1 MGQYGETV
9 YLNISSFT
17 GLPSRAG
24 ALCRDV
30 RARAWPGGG
39 GRARSSPLPLLPPEE
54 RECEELINTPRSIS
68 AAHVTSLATPSVV
81 DGRFL
86 IICGL

>member
-24 ALCRDV
+24 ALCDV

-39 GRARSSPLPLLPPEE
+39 ERGPRPP
-54 RECEELINTPRSIS
+54 
-68 AAHVTSLATPSVV
+68 
-81 DGRFL
+81 
-86 IICGL
+86 CGEGM